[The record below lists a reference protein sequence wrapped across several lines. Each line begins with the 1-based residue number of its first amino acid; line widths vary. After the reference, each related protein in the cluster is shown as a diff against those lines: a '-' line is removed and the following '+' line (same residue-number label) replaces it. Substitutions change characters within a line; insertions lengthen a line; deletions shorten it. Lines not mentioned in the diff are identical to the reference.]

1 MVFENLLTNISN
13 EVKQL
18 INEESYLQKRKN
30 EFLNKVNKV
39 MLGELA
45 IVLIEMSYDK
55 EKALNIFVILMLG
68 VQTAKYLE
76 KKKENCKIY

>member
-55 EKALNIFVILMLG
+55 EKALNIL
-68 VQTAKYLE
+68 
-76 KKKENCKIY
+76 

>member
-68 VQTAKYLE
+68 V
-76 KKKENCKIY
+76 